1 MQEYFERSLP
11 MLLYHTLDVVMPVF
25 REIFSQFNIT
35 EQQWRILRVLW
46 EIKQCSLLELSSKTL
61 IPAPSMVG
69 IIDRLSRDGLVQRIR
84 SESDRRVFFIQV
96 TAKGKGLEAQVTPLV
111 DDAYSALHASVSQ
124 QDWRQMVR
132 A

>member
-11 MLLYHTLDVVMPVF
+11 MLLYRTLDVVMPVF

-69 IIDRLSRDGLVQRIR
+69 IIDRLLRDGLVQCIR
-84 SESDRRVFFIQV
+84 SESDRRVVFIQV